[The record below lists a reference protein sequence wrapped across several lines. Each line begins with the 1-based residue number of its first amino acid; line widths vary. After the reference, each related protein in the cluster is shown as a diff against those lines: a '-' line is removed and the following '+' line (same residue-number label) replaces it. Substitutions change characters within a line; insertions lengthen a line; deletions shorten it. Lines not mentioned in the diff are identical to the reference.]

1 MLLKRTSK
9 SELMDD
15 FSIQD
20 ERIDSALSELRLI
33 NYFLGGNN
41 GSKRGVTKLLADFP
55 HKKLMLLDA
64 GSGSSDILDDIKK
77 KQRTI
82 QVISLDKNKRVC
94 SFIKK
99 NNNFKPMVVCGDAF
113 NLPFKEK
120 SVDIIHSS
128 LFLHHL
134 EENQSNAIL
143 EHFSKIAKY
152 GIVINDLRRSLRAL
166 IGIKFLTLLFSRSE
180 LVRNDA
186 PLSVRKGFSKSE
198 LVKLMTK
205 TAFSNYE
212 IIRKWAFRWI
222 VIIRIKS

>member
-1 MLLKRTSK
+1 MLVRGLQIFWMTLKRSK
-9 SELMDD
+9 EPFKLFPLIKTRGFAASLKK
-15 FSIQD
+15 ITT
-20 ERIDSALSELRLI
+20 LSRWLFAEMHLI
-33 NYFLGGNN
+33 FL
-41 GSKRGVTKLLADFP
+41 L
-55 HKKLMLLDA
+55 
-64 GSGSSDILDDIKK
+64 
-77 KQRTI
+77 
-82 QVISLDKNKRVC
+82 
-94 SFIKK
+94 
-99 NNNFKPMVVCGDAF
+99 
-113 NLPFKEK
+113 KEK